1 MEHQEE
7 LEEEP
12 EGPSER
18 METAEER
25 REHLH
30 LGSDHE
36 RVVWPS
42 GMPPPYS
49 ARLTSAGRGNP
60 TRHQE
65 QTNQPTK
72 FSLLSLQALS
82 FSAVEFLSGSF
93 VDNFSF
99 I

>member
-1 MEHQEE
+1 MEHPEE

-49 ARLTSAGRGNP
+49 ARLMSAERGNSSKEN
-60 TRHQE
+60 TR
-65 QTNQPTK
+65 TNNQ
-72 FSLLSLQALS
+72 L
-82 FSAVEFLSGSF
+82 
-93 VDNFSF
+93 N
-99 I
+99 